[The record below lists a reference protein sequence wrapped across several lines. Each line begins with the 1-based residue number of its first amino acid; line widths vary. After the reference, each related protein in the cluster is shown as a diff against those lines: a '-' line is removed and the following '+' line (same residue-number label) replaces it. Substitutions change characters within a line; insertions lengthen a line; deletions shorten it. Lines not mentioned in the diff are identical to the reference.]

1 MTVKTKQEVPKIKFK
16 SLLVVT
22 YGRSGSTLLQGV
34 LNSIDGVV
42 VRGENFDFCWGLYRA
57 WTSLRQAQKRFS
69 EIGKNATS
77 AWYGADRF
85 DPEQFLIGARKL
97 VFDQITPQTS
107 ATCIGFKEIRYLNH
121 LPYLIDYLNFLNQL
135 FPDPAFVFNTRAHD
149 AVINSAFQKKEE
161 PAALKQ
167 RLRQADDLFFTFTG
181 QNQNAFIM
189 RYETLIKGE
198 VGLSP
203 LFDFLGARIDKKR
216 LKHVLDTPHSFVP
229 KVTTVEKARDTR
241 QKGHSK
247 NKNNGKNYMI
257 TRGLCLDEKS
267 PLKELTG
274 PVIVAAIVRD
284 EATMLPWFLKYY
296 RSLGCK
302 SFLIIEN
309 GSKDQSVAFLRKQK
323 DVLLYRAPTKDY
335 VESRSGRF
343 WVNTL
348 TRKYAL
354 NKWVLC
360 VDTDELLSW
369 PEQDSEKLGGLV
381 KRAERLGLRRVFTP
395 MIDAYADKPT
405 DQLAEYLPGTP
416 FGEICQWVDPPE
428 TSKFFWK
435 KGRLVVFGGPRN
447 RFVQP
452 GEKPPITTKQ
462 SLYRAEIDG
471 YMHDGSHFDTFLVPS
486 PLVIPLYT
494 TNLCQISEIAMMLG

>member
-1 MTVKTKQEVPKIKFK
+1 
-16 SLLVVT
+16 
-22 YGRSGSTLLQGV
+22 
-34 LNSIDGVV
+34 
-42 VRGENFDFCWGLYRA
+42 
-57 WTSLRQAQKRFS
+57 
-69 EIGKNATS
+69 
-77 AWYGADRF
+77 
-85 DPEQFLIGARKL
+85 
-97 VFDQITPQTS
+97 
-107 ATCIGFKEIRYLNH
+107 
-121 LPYLIDYLNFLNQL
+121 
-135 FPDPAFVFNTRAHD
+135 
-149 AVINSAFQKKEE
+149 
-161 PAALKQ
+161 
-167 RLRQADDLFFTFTG
+167 
-181 QNQNAFIM
+181 
-189 RYETLIKGE
+189 
-198 VGLSP
+198 
-203 LFDFLGARIDKKR
+203 
-216 LKHVLDTPHSFVP
+216 
-229 KVTTVEKARDTR
+229 
-241 QKGHSK
+241 
-247 NKNNGKNYMI
+247 MI

-296 RSLGCK
+296 RTLGCK

-309 GSKDQSVAFLRKQK
+309 GSKDQSVDFLRKQK

-435 KGRLVVFGGPRN
+435 KADWLCLVAHAIVSFNLAKIPQLPQSNHYIARKLTG
-447 RFVQP
+447 
-452 GEKPPITTKQ
+452 ICTTDRT
-462 SLYRAEIDG
+462 LIP
-471 YMHDGSHFDTFLVPS
+471 FLFLPHS
-486 PLVIPLYT
+486 
-494 TNLCQISEIAMMLG
+494 